1 MSARHAALLLAAMYC
16 GLCTFGPT
24 AMMTMPIFRLSR
36 CREQLLNSLD
46 VSAVRRKFIRLR
58 QEDFLEES
66 EESWEQR
73 QLARRNFEAASELAY
88 LFGENDKD
96 LEASERTPE
105 DLSLWAMHEQLC
117 ASSNSG
123 IALLAMAAYTVDP
136 AYAGAYQGY
145 AAEPAM
151 FSTGYGADPYGGQ
164 MGYSQSPYTASPYT
178 ASPYAMPGASS
189 VQAMPY
195 QSYTTGAP
203 MGGALDHSQ
212 GKWFAPGEAL
222 PPGFMVTAHPEGH
235 AAPAETHAM
244 SDQVRES
251 FVVSSGMK
259 TGSAAPP
266 KASSKSKKSKKSKKS
281 GFCC

>member
-88 LFGENDKD
+88 LFGENDKEWVCFNGRGLGPCPTFPD

-105 DLSLWAMHEQLC
+105 DLSLWAMHEQ
-117 ASSNSG
+117 
-123 IALLAMAAYTVDP
+123 ALVDAMEDGSIFGLPRVTGDLAWKRLRAQDEEELERLARQDSK
-136 AYAGAYQGY
+136 QGRKRR
-145 AAEPAM
+145 
-151 FSTGYGADPYGGQ
+151 GRRK
-164 MGYSQSPYTASPYT
+164 
-178 ASPYAMPGASS
+178 
-189 VQAMPY
+189 
-195 QSYTTGAP
+195 
-203 MGGALDHSQ
+203 L
-212 GKWFAPGEAL
+212 
-222 PPGFMVTAHPEGH
+222 GH
-235 AAPAETHAM
+235 RKRH
-244 SDQVRES
+244 
-251 FVVSSGMK
+251 
-259 TGSAAPP
+259 
-266 KASSKSKKSKKSKKS
+266 
-281 GFCC
+281 

>member
-105 DLSLWAMHEQLC
+105 DLSLWAMHEQ
-117 ASSNSG
+117 
-123 IALLAMAAYTVDP
+123 ALVDAMEDGSIFGLPRVTGDLAWKRLRAQDEEELERLARQDSK
-136 AYAGAYQGY
+136 QGRKRR
-145 AAEPAM
+145 
-151 FSTGYGADPYGGQ
+151 GRRK
-164 MGYSQSPYTASPYT
+164 
-178 ASPYAMPGASS
+178 
-189 VQAMPY
+189 
-195 QSYTTGAP
+195 
-203 MGGALDHSQ
+203 L
-212 GKWFAPGEAL
+212 
-222 PPGFMVTAHPEGH
+222 GH
-235 AAPAETHAM
+235 RKRH
-244 SDQVRES
+244 
-251 FVVSSGMK
+251 
-259 TGSAAPP
+259 
-266 KASSKSKKSKKSKKS
+266 
-281 GFCC
+281 